1 LYLKNLSL
9 RGFKTFADKT
19 VIEFNPPGSITAI
32 VGPNGC
38 GKSNIVDAIRWVL
51 GEQNPKEL
59 RSSAL
64 EEVIFA
70 GSADRKPLSLAE
82 VSIEL
87 DNTDN
92 KIKTEFAE
100 LSIKRRTFRSGE
112 SEFFINKAN
121 CRLKDIKDIFF
132 DTGLGGG
139 SYSIISQGRVDAVL
153 SSKPEERRE
162 IFEEAAKI
170 NKYKFRKTAA
180 ERKLIATEQNMLR
193 IADLKSEISNQLSVL
208 EEQAIKAAQ
217 FKELKDKLKTLE
229 VGLSKRQI
237 SAITEKK
244 KAVDEK
250 ISFLRSQMEAGL
262 SLTQQYESEKSSKKE
277 ALRVLTG
284 EIEGLRLS
292 MSQAKLSYEENKS
305 SILLENEKKR
315 NLEERI
321 AEAKSQLID
330 HSSKMASLKNRD
342 KEIEEE
348 LSSLQKTVKRSSE
361 EQTEAEASVT
371 RARSEQEKL
380 EKEKFDLKAGILDK
394 EGALSLER
402 NKLIELES
410 NLRLAKEESRH
421 DQELIEKL
429 TRESR
434 ELSEKLEQLKSVSSS
449 LDSKLKNNLSNADAS
464 PVSME
469 TLKISF
475 SGIHGPASK
484 LVSAGAC
491 EIGAELALGAD
502 IKIKTVSLNGD
513 LIFSDGTLTGGSVR
527 EKVKSAIAKE
537 REIETLIEQAKVNH
551 ESQSNDLELK
561 NISEELDLAK
571 RSLSARNSEL
581 KDISARK
588 ETLSANIRSLEE
600 ENKILN
606 GRLAEASE
614 KLNGVIRE
622 KEVLFS
628 NFAENRAAYAGIS
641 SKYENLQ
648 SESVKIKTD
657 IRSINEFISSG
668 NMAEM
673 EERLVQTTDRIKEL
687 EGSLPKITEDE
698 KDLAKKLE
706 LNLKAKSKLEG
717 EIEDVEKRLAGGT
730 SEDRSYRDALSKEEV
745 SLAKLEGELT
755 SISEKMLADY
765 RMTIENILSSDVEI
779 PAATKAKEEAESLRK
794 AIASLGPVNLL
805 ATEEFEKARERFG
818 FIETQYND
826 LTVARENL
834 SNLIK
839 ELDAKAREDFIET
852 MKIINKNFS
861 EIFATLFEGGEAKLV
876 TPEGEDILEGGIEII
891 ARPGGKKW
899 LNLSAMSGGERALT
913 AIALLFALLKTHPSP
928 FCLLDEADSAL
939 DEANIRRFTKLLS
952 EFSKQ
957 TQVVFITHNKS
968 TMEIADT
975 LYGITMEE
983 PGVSKVVSVKLAK
996 AA

>member
-1 LYLKNLSL
+1 MYLKNLSL

-70 GSADRKPLSLAE
+70 GSSGRKPLSLAE

-92 KIKTEFAE
+92 KIKTEFGE
-100 LSIKRRTFRSGE
+100 LAIKRRTFRSGE
-112 SEFFINKAN
+112 SEFFINKAS

-162 IFEEAAKI
+162 LFEEAAKI

-208 EEQAIKAAQ
+208 EEQAKKAAQ

-229 VGLSKRQI
+229 VGLSKRQVA
-237 SAITEKK
+237 SITEKK
-244 KAVDEK
+244 KTIDER
-250 ISFLRSQMEAGL
+250 IAFLKSQMEAGM
-262 SLTQQYESEKSSKKE
+262 SLTQQYESEKAAKKE
-277 ALRVLTG
+277 SMRVLNG

-292 MSQAKLSYEENKS
+292 MSQSKLSYEENKS

-321 AEAKSQLID
+321 ADAKAQLID
-330 HSSKMASLKNRD
+330 HSSKIASLKNRD
-342 KEIEEE
+342 KELEEE
-348 LSSLQKTVKRSSE
+348 LSSLQKTVEKASAEQKESE
-361 EQTEAEASVT
+361 AVVT
-371 RARSEQEKL
+371 RARDAQEKL
-380 EKEKFDLKAGILDK
+380 ECESFDLKAGILDK
-394 EGALSLER
+394 EGVLSSQR

-429 TRESR
+429 TKESQ
-434 ELSEKLEQLKSVSSS
+434 ELSAKLEQLKITSSS
-449 LDSKLKNNLSNADAS
+449 LDNRLKNNLGNADALPS
-464 PVSME
+464 SIE
-469 TLKISF
+469 TLNITF
-475 SGIHGPASK
+475 HGIHGMASR
-484 LVSAGAC
+484 LMHEHSC
-491 EIGAELALGAD
+491 EIAAELDLGAD
-502 IKIKTVSLNGD
+502 IKIKRVSMNGD
-513 LIFSDGTLTGGSVR
+513 LLFSGGDLTGGSIM
-527 EKVKSAIAKE
+527 EKVKNALAKE
-537 REIETLIEQAKVNH
+537 REIETLIEQAKVKH
-551 ESQSNDLELK
+551 ESEANDLQLK
-561 NISEELDLAK
+561 SVSEELELAK
-571 RSLSARNSEL
+571 RSFAARNSEIE
-581 KDISARK
+581 DICTRK
-588 ETLSANIRSLEE
+588 EALSSNIKSLEE
-600 ENKILN
+600 ESKALN
-606 GRLAEASE
+606 VRLAETTE
-614 KLNGVIRE
+614 KLNSVIKDRE
-622 KEVLFS
+622 ALFS
-628 NFAENRAAYAGIS
+628 RFAESRAAYAGIS

-648 SESVKIKTD
+648 NESVKIKDD
-657 IRSINEFISSG
+657 IRSIHEFISSG
-668 NMAEM
+668 NIPEM
-673 EERLVQTTDRIKEL
+673 EERLVQTIARIKEL
-687 EGSLPKITEDE
+687 EESLPRITENE
-698 KDLAKKLE
+698 KEISKNLD
-706 LNLKAKSKLEG
+706 LNLKARTKLEG

-730 SEDRSYRDALSKEEV
+730 SSDRSYRDALSKEEV
-745 SLAKLEGELT
+745 SLAKLEGELA
-755 SISEKMLADY
+755 SISEKMLTEY
-765 RMTIENILSSDVEI
+765 GMTIENVMSSEYEI
-779 PAATKAKEEAESLRK
+779 PAATKAKEEAESYRRS
-794 AIASLGPVNLL
+794 IASLGPVNLL
-805 ATEEFEKARERFG
+805 ATEEFEKARERYG

-839 ELDAKAREDFIET
+839 ELDARAREDFIET

-861 EIFATLFEGGEAKLV
+861 ELFATLFEGGEAKLV
-876 TPEGEDILEGGIEII
+876 TPEGEDVLDGGIEII

-939 DEANIRRFTKLLS
+939 DEANVRRFTKLLS
-952 EFSKQ
+952 EFSKT

>member
-1 LYLKNLSL
+1 MYLKNLSL

-70 GSADRKPLSLAE
+70 GSSGRKPLSLAE

-100 LSIKRRTFRSGE
+100 LAIKRRTFRSGE
-112 SEFFINKAN
+112 SEFFINKAS
-121 CRLKDIKDIFF
+121 CRLKDIRDIFF

-162 IFEEAAKI
+162 LFEEAAKI

-208 EEQAIKAAQ
+208 EEQAKKAAQ

-244 KAVDEK
+244 KVIDEK

-321 AEAKSQLID
+321 ADAKSQLID
-330 HSSKMASLKNRD
+330 HSSKIASLKNRE
-342 KEIEEE
+342 KEVEEE

-361 EQTEAEASVT
+361 EQMEAEASVT

-380 EKEKFDLKAGILDK
+380 EKEALDLKAGILEK

-429 TRESR
+429 TRQSR

-449 LDSKLKNNLSNADAS
+449 LDSRLKNNLIKTDAF
-464 PVSME
+464 PVSTE

-475 SGIHGPASK
+475 NGIHGPASR
-484 LVSAGAC
+484 LVKADAC
-491 EIGAELALGAD
+491 EIGAELDLGAD
-502 IKIKTVSLNGD
+502 VKIRRVSLNGD
-513 LIFSDGTLTGGSVR
+513 LIFSGGTLTGGSIM
-527 EKVKSAIAKE
+527 EKVKNALAKE

-561 NISEELDLAK
+561 NMSEELDLAK
-571 RSLSARNSEL
+571 KSLSARNIEL
-581 KDISARK
+581 EDICARK
-588 ETLSANIRSLEE
+588 ETLSSNIRSLEE
-600 ENKILN
+600 ENKALN
-606 GRLAEASE
+606 GRLAEASA

-622 KEVLFS
+622 KEALFS
-628 NFAENRAAYAGIS
+628 GFAETRAAYAGIT

-657 IRSINEFISSG
+657 IQSINEFISSG

-687 EGSLPKITEDE
+687 EGSLPRITEDE
-698 KDLAKKLE
+698 KELAKNLE

-745 SLAKLEGELT
+745 SLAKFEGELT

-765 RMTIENILSSDVEI
+765 GMTIENILSSDFEI
-779 PAATKAKEEAESLRK
+779 PAATKAKEEADSLRR
-794 AIASLGPVNLL
+794 AIVSLGPVNLL

-818 FIETQYND
+818 FIESQYND

-852 MKIINKNFS
+852 MKVINRNFS